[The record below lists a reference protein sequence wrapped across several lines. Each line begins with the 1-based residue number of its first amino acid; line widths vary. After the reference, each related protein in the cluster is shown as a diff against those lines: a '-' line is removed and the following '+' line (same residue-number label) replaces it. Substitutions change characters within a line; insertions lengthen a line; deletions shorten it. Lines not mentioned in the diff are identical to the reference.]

1 MDSGNPSPEL
11 EWNGAVPVARAFGD
25 PYFSLQDGAAETA
38 HVFLGGN
45 DLPER
50 MRDGFHIAELGFG
63 TGLNALVTA
72 QAWAATGQ
80 GGRLRYTSFEAWPL
94 ASTDMARALAAFPA
108 LAHWSALL
116 LAAWPARRFALG
128 AIEVEVIPGDARE
141 TLGPWDG
148 IADAWFLDGF
158 APARNPDLWGD
169 DILRQVARHT
179 ASGGTFATYSAAG
192 DVRRALAS
200 AGFAVERVQGYGR
213 KRHMTRGVMG

>member
-1 MDSGNPSPEL
+1 
-11 EWNGAVPVARAFGD
+11 
-25 PYFSLQDGAAETA
+25 
-38 HVFLGGN
+38 
-45 DLPER
+45 
-50 MRDGFHIAELGFG
+50 
-63 TGLNALVTA
+63 
-72 QAWAATGQ
+72 
-80 GGRLRYTSFEAWPL
+80 
-94 ASTDMARALAAFPA
+94 